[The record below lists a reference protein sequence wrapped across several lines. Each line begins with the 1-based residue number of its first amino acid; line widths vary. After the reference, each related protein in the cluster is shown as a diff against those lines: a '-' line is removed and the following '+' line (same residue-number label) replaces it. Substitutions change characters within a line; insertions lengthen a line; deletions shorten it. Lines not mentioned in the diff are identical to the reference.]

1 MQKKAKEKKKRDRPD
16 RDLSIR
22 RIDIVENFI
31 LLYFLYHVDCVLHI
45 KLFNKILH

>member
-1 MQKKAKEKKKRDRPD
+1 MQKKAKEKKRDRPD

-22 RIDIVENFI
+22 RLDIVENFI